1 MQDDDFSIFWRNDVH
16 AQGLFYDLL
25 ARSERHAYDDDFLMQ
40 LAAYRKA
47 GGDAA
52 HADIFAAQY
61 LLANGDAEA
70 AAVCGE
76 RAYHRRQLAP
86 ITWQTL
92 AATYKAQGRYV
103 DALIMQGYLSSCFNV
118 PIDLNLP
125 REVLTQDV
133 LDRLSVAMGKPSY
146 APIALFR
153 MTYDKNRG
161 LSSSATAFVGEFL
174 PVSPM
179 YPHYYV
185 GVYTEQE
192 LHGGKAWM
200 IAATRNLDGFAAHVS
215 GDFLFDLMR
224 GSRAHGSA
232 HIDLSP
238 QQEVVL
244 PLLGTGESTQEIR
257 IRADHADGTALLS
270 TATPSFFRLSETTD
284 FSSPHD
290 FIVGTPIAIGHAPHR
305 RRLVLNLLVDAL
317 PWEIMGTD
325 FAAHMPYTARFFT
338 KGLTFR
344 QQFSTAE
351 FTYPSLAAIETGMYA
366 QHSGVFNDRIV
377 MTLPPEFVTLSERM
391 RSLGYATTNLR
402 GDGNGV
408 YNGVTRGY
416 DRLIVTPYRLPA
428 HEGAE
433 QVIRYLEGLPDADHF
448 IYLHTQDLHP
458 WPNKNFSI
466 PSAAQAQ
473 LSLADRIDASAEGKP
488 SPYLSPSA
496 LNQAGFWQSVRS
508 VDRALGMLFTY
519 LEEHYP
525 PDEYLVNLYSDHGV
539 SIFDEDPHIVS
550 AALTHTAWMM
560 RGAGVPEGI
569 AADEMTSTVDIY
581 PTLAHL
587 LGFPVDATVDGV
599 LPRIFGGPGREIAC
613 SNSLFPTKPYFLAA
627 RSATRTLFLETE
639 EPVSMDGTVDLS
651 KAAVTI
657 YPREHEREKGYEIDD
672 PSPRAFFYP
681 RVRAFLKGIAS
692 NGEVFPPPKE
702 A

>member
-1 MQDDDFSIFWRNDVH
+1 MSDDFSIFWRNNEQ
-16 AQGLFYDLL
+16 ASALFYDLL
-25 ARSERHAYDDDFLMQ
+25 ARGEQDAYDDAFLAQ
-40 LAAYRKA
+40 LAAYREA

-61 LLANGDAEA
+61 LLANGDAVS

-76 RAYHRRQLAP
+76 RSYHRRPLAP

-92 AATYKAQGRYV
+92 TAAYKAQGRYV

-179 YPHYYV
+179 YPPYYV

-200 IAATRNLDGFAAHVS
+200 IAATRNLDGFTEHVS

-224 GSRAHGSA
+224 GSRARGSA

-325 FAAHMPYTARFFT
+325 FAAHMPYTARFFA

-366 QHSGVFNDRIV
+366 QHSGVFNDRIT
-377 MTLPPEFVTLSERM
+377 MTLPSEFVTLSERM

-428 HEGAE
+428 YEGAE

-448 IYLHTQDLHP
+448 IFFHATDLHP

-473 LSLADRIDASAEGKP
+473 LSLADRIDASAEGRP

-496 LNQAGFWQSVRS
+496 LNQAGFWQSVHS
-508 VDRALGMLFTY
+508 VDRALGVLFAY
-519 LEEHYP
+519 LEEHYT

-539 SIFDEDPHIVS
+539 SIFDEISHIVS

-560 RGAGVPEGI
+560 RGAGVPKGI
-569 AADEMTSTVDIY
+569 TADEMTSTVDIY

-627 RSATRTLFLETE
+627 RSATHTLFLETE

-651 KAAVTI
+651 KAAVAI
-657 YPREHEREKGYEIDD
+657 YPREHEKEKGYEIDD
-672 PSPRAFFYP
+672 SALRTFFYP
-681 RVRAFLKGIAS
+681 RVREFLKGIAD
-692 NGEVFPPPKE
+692 NGEVFPLPKE

>member
-1 MQDDDFSIFWRNDVH
+1 MNDDFSIFWYNDEH

-25 ARSERHAYDDDFLMQ
+25 ARSEQGAYDDDFLMQ

-92 AATYKAQGRYV
+92 AAAYKAQGRYV

-179 YPHYYV
+179 YPPYYV

-428 HEGAE
+428 YEGAE
-433 QVIRYLEGLPDADHF
+433 QVIRYLEGLHDADHF
-448 IYLHTQDLHP
+448 IYLHAQDLHP
-458 WPNKNFSI
+458 CPNKNFSI
-466 PSAAQAQ
+466 PSAAQAP

-496 LNQAGFWQSVRS
+496 LNQAGFWQSVHS
-508 VDRALGMLFTY
+508 VDRALGVLFAY
-519 LEEHYP
+519 LEEHYT

-539 SIFDEDPHIVS
+539 SIFDEISHIVS

-560 RGAGVPEGI
+560 RGAGVPKGI
-569 AADEMTSTVDIY
+569 TADEMTSTVDIY

-651 KAAVTI
+651 KAAVAI
-657 YPREHEREKGYEIDD
+657 YPREHEKEKGYEIDD
-672 PSPRAFFYP
+672 PSLRAFFYP
-681 RVRAFLKGIAS
+681 RVRAFLKGIAD

>member
-1 MQDDDFSIFWRNDVH
+1 MNDDFSIFWYNDEH

-25 ARSERHAYDDDFLMQ
+25 ARSEQGAYDDDFLMQ

-92 AATYKAQGRYV
+92 AAAYKAQGRYV

-179 YPHYYV
+179 YPPYYV

-428 HEGAE
+428 YEGAE
-433 QVIRYLEGLPDADHF
+433 QVIRYLEGLHDADHF
-448 IYLHTQDLHP
+448 IYLHAQDLHP

-496 LNQAGFWQSVRS
+496 LNQAGFWQSVHS
-508 VDRALGMLFTY
+508 VDRALGVLFAY
-519 LEEHYP
+519 LEEHYT

-539 SIFDEDPHIVS
+539 SIFDEISHIVS

-560 RGAGVPEGI
+560 RGAGVPKGI
-569 AADEMTSTVDIY
+569 TADEMTSTVDIY

-657 YPREHEREKGYEIDD
+657 YPREHEKEKGYEIDD
-672 PSPRAFFYP
+672 PSLRAFFYP
-681 RVRAFLKGIAS
+681 RVRAFLKGIAD

>member
-1 MQDDDFSIFWRNDVH
+1 
-16 AQGLFYDLL
+16 
-25 ARSERHAYDDDFLMQ
+25 
-40 LAAYRKA
+40 
-47 GGDAA
+47 
-52 HADIFAAQY
+52 
-61 LLANGDAEA
+61 
-70 AAVCGE
+70 
-76 RAYHRRQLAP
+76 
-86 ITWQTL
+86 
-92 AATYKAQGRYV
+92 
-103 DALIMQGYLSSCFNV
+103 
-118 PIDLNLP
+118 
-125 REVLTQDV
+125 
-133 LDRLSVAMGKPSY
+133 
-146 APIALFR
+146 
-153 MTYDKNRG
+153 
-161 LSSSATAFVGEFL
+161 
-174 PVSPM
+174 
-179 YPHYYV
+179 
-185 GVYTEQE
+185 
-192 LHGGKAWM
+192 M

-428 HEGAE
+428 YEGAE
-433 QVIRYLEGLPDADHF
+433 QVIRYLEGLHDADHF
-448 IYLHTQDLHP
+448 IFLHATDLHP

-539 SIFDEDPHIVS
+539 SIFDETSHIVS

-651 KAAVTI
+651 KAVVAI
-657 YPREHEREKGYEIDD
+657 YPREHEKEKGYEIDD
-672 PSPRAFFYP
+672 PSLRAFFYP
-681 RVRAFLKGIAS
+681 RVRDFLKGIAD
-692 NGEVFPPPKE
+692 NGEVFPLPKE

>member
-1 MQDDDFSIFWRNDVH
+1 MQDDDFSTFWRNNEQ
-16 AQGLFYDLL
+16 ASALFSDLL
-25 ARSERHAYDDDFLMQ
+25 ARSEQNAYDEEFLMQ
-40 LAAYRKA
+40 LAAYREA

-61 LLANGDAEA
+61 LLANGDAESA
-70 AAVCGE
+70 VVCGE

-92 AATYKAQGRYV
+92 AAAYKAQGRYV

-125 REVLTQDV
+125 REILTQDV

-179 YPHYYV
+179 YPPYYV

-200 IAATRNLDGFAAHVS
+200 IAATHNLDGFAAHVS
-215 GDFLFDLMR
+215 GDFLFDLVR
-224 GSRAHGSA
+224 GSRAHGSV

-270 TATPSFFRLSETTD
+270 TATPNFFRLSETTD

-325 FAAHMPYTARFFT
+325 FAAHMPYTARFFA

-428 HEGAE
+428 YEGAE
-433 QVIRYLEGLPDADHF
+433 QVIRYLEGLHNADHF
-448 IYLHTQDLHP
+448 IYLHAQDLHP

-473 LSLADRIDASAEGKP
+473 LSLADRIDASAEGKT

-508 VDRALGMLFTY
+508 VDRALGVLFTY
-519 LEEHYP
+519 LEEHYT

-569 AADEMTSTVDIY
+569 TADEMTSTVDIY

-627 RSATRTLFLETE
+627 RSATFTLFLETE
-639 EPVSMDGTVDLS
+639 EPVNMDGTVDLS

-657 YPREHEREKGYEIDD
+657 YPRSHEKEKGYEIDD
-672 PSPRAFFYP
+672 PSLRAFFYP
-681 RVRAFLKGIAS
+681 RVRDFLTGIAS

-702 A
+702 V

>member
-1 MQDDDFSIFWRNDVH
+1 MNDDFSIFWYNDEH

-25 ARSERHAYDDDFLMQ
+25 ARSEQGAYDDDFLMQ

-92 AATYKAQGRYV
+92 AAAYKAQGRYV

-179 YPHYYV
+179 YPPYYV

-428 HEGAE
+428 YEGAE
-433 QVIRYLEGLPDADHF
+433 QVIRYLEGLHDADHF
-448 IYLHTQDLHP
+448 IYLHAQDLHP

-496 LNQAGFWQSVRS
+496 LNQAGFWQSVHS
-508 VDRALGMLFTY
+508 VDRALGVLFAY
-519 LEEHYP
+519 LEEHYT

-539 SIFDEDPHIVS
+539 SIFDEISHIVS

-560 RGAGVPEGI
+560 RGAGVPKGI
-569 AADEMTSTVDIY
+569 TADEMTSTVDIY

-639 EPVSMDGTVDLS
+639 EPVNMDGTVDLS
-651 KAAVTI
+651 KATVAI
-657 YPREHEREKGYEIDD
+657 YPSEHEREKGYEIDD
-672 PSPRAFFYP
+672 PSLRAFFYP
-681 RVRAFLKGIAS
+681 RVREFLKGIAD
-692 NGEVFPPPKE
+692 NGEVFPLPKE

>member
-1 MQDDDFSIFWRNDVH
+1 MQDDDFSTFWRNNEQ
-16 AQGLFYDLL
+16 ASALFSDLL
-25 ARSERHAYDDDFLMQ
+25 ARSEQNAYDDDFLMQ

-47 GGDAA
+47 GGDTA

-61 LLANGDAEA
+61 LLANGEAEN

-92 AATYKAQGRYV
+92 AAAYKAQGRYV

-125 REVLTQDV
+125 REILTQDV

-179 YPHYYV
+179 YPPYYV

-200 IAATRNLDGFAAHVS
+200 IAATHNLDGFAAHVS
-215 GDFLFDLMR
+215 GDFLFDLVR
-224 GSRAHGSA
+224 GSRAHGSV

-270 TATPSFFRLSETTD
+270 TTTPNFFRLSETTD

-325 FAAHMPYTARFFT
+325 FAAHMPYTARFFA

-428 HEGAE
+428 YEGAE
-433 QVIRYLEGLPDADHF
+433 QVIRYLEGLHDADHF
-448 IYLHTQDLHP
+448 IYLHAQDLHP

-496 LNQAGFWQSVRS
+496 LNQSGFWQSVRS
-508 VDRALGMLFTY
+508 VDRALGVLFTY
-519 LEEHYP
+519 LEEHYT

-569 AADEMTSTVDIY
+569 TADEMTSTVDIY

-639 EPVSMDGTVDLS
+639 EPVNMDGTVDLS
-651 KAAVTI
+651 KATVAI
-657 YPREHEREKGYEIDD
+657 YPRSHEKEKGYEIDD
-672 PSPRAFFYP
+672 PSLRAFFYP
-681 RVRAFLKGIAS
+681 RVREFLKGIAS

>member
-1 MQDDDFSIFWRNDVH
+1 MSDDFSIFWRNNEQ
-16 AQGLFYDLL
+16 ASALFYDLL
-25 ARSERHAYDDDFLMQ
+25 ARGEQDAYDDAFLAQ
-40 LAAYRKA
+40 LAAYREA

-61 LLANGDAEA
+61 LLANGDAVS

-76 RAYHRRQLAP
+76 RSYHRRPLAP

-92 AATYKAQGRYV
+92 TAAYKAQGRYV

-179 YPHYYV
+179 YPPYYV

-200 IAATRNLDGFAAHVS
+200 IAATRNLDGFTEHVS

-224 GSRAHGSA
+224 GSRARGSA

-325 FAAHMPYTARFFT
+325 FAAHMPYTARFFA

-366 QHSGVFNDRIV
+366 QHSGVFNDRIT
-377 MTLPPEFVTLSERM
+377 MTLPSEFVTLSERM

-428 HEGAE
+428 YEGAE

-448 IYLHTQDLHP
+448 IFFHATDLHP

-473 LSLADRIDASAEGKP
+473 LSLANRIDASAEGRP

-496 LNQAGFWQSVRS
+496 LNQAGFWQSVHS
-508 VDRALGMLFTY
+508 VDRALGVLFAY
-519 LEEHYP
+519 LEEHYT

-539 SIFDEDPHIVS
+539 SIFDEISHIVS

-560 RGAGVPEGI
+560 RGAGVPKGI
-569 AADEMTSTVDIY
+569 TADEMTSTVDIY

-627 RSATRTLFLETE
+627 RSATHTLFLETE
-639 EPVSMDGTVDLS
+639 EPVNMDGTVDLS

-657 YPREHEREKGYEIDD
+657 YPREHEKEEGYEIDD
-672 PSPRAFFYP
+672 STLRTFFYP
-681 RVRAFLKGIAS
+681 RVRDFLKGIAD
-692 NGEVFPPPKE
+692 NGEIFPPPKE
-702 A
+702 V

>member
-1 MQDDDFSIFWRNDVH
+1 MNDDFSIFWYNDEHV
-16 AQGLFYDLL
+16 QGLFYDLL
-25 ARSERHAYDDDFLMQ
+25 ARSERDAYDDDFLAQ
-40 LAAYRKA
+40 LAAYREA

-61 LLANGDAEA
+61 LLANGDAEN

-92 AATYKAQGRYV
+92 AAAYKAQGRYV

-179 YPHYYV
+179 YPPYYV

-428 HEGAE
+428 YEGAE
-433 QVIRYLEGLPDADHF
+433 QVIRYLEGLHDADHF
-448 IYLHTQDLHP
+448 IYLHAQDLHP

-496 LNQAGFWQSVRS
+496 LNQAGFWQSVHS
-508 VDRALGMLFTY
+508 VDRALGVLFAY
-519 LEEHYP
+519 LEEHYT

-539 SIFDEDPHIVS
+539 SIFDEISHIVS

-560 RGAGVPEGI
+560 RGAGVPKGI
-569 AADEMTSTVDIY
+569 TADEMTSTVDIY

-651 KAAVTI
+651 KAAVAI
-657 YPREHEREKGYEIDD
+657 YPREHEKEKGYEIDD
-672 PSPRAFFYP
+672 PSLRAFFYP
-681 RVRAFLKGIAS
+681 RVRAFLKGIAD

>member
-1 MQDDDFSIFWRNDVH
+1 MNDDFSIFWYNDEH

-25 ARSERHAYDDDFLMQ
+25 ARSEQGAYDDDFLMQ

-92 AATYKAQGRYV
+92 AAAYKAQGRYV

-179 YPHYYV
+179 YPPYYV

-325 FAAHMPYTARFFT
+325 FAAHMPYTARFFA

-366 QHSGVFNDRIV
+366 QHRGVFNDRIV
-377 MTLPPEFVTLSERM
+377 MTLPAEFITLSERM

-428 HEGAE
+428 YEGAE
-433 QVIRYLEGLPDADHF
+433 QVIRYLEGLHDADHF
-448 IYLHTQDLHP
+448 IYLHAQDLHP

-496 LNQAGFWQSVRS
+496 LNQAGFWQSVHS
-508 VDRALGMLFTY
+508 VDRALGVLFAY
-519 LEEHYP
+519 LEEHYT

-539 SIFDEDPHIVS
+539 SIFDEISHIVS

-560 RGAGVPEGI
+560 RGAGVPKGI
-569 AADEMTSTVDIY
+569 TADEMTSTVDIY

-651 KAAVTI
+651 KAAVAI
-657 YPREHEREKGYEIDD
+657 YPREHEKEKGYEIDD
-672 PSPRAFFYP
+672 PSLRAFFYP
-681 RVRAFLKGIAS
+681 RVRAFLKGIAD

>member
-1 MQDDDFSIFWRNDVH
+1 MSDDFSIFWRNNEQ
-16 AQGLFYDLL
+16 ASALFYDLL
-25 ARSERHAYDDDFLMQ
+25 ARGEQDAYDDAFLAQ
-40 LAAYRKA
+40 LAAYREA

-61 LLANGDAEA
+61 LLANGDAVS

-76 RAYHRRQLAP
+76 RSYHRRPLAP

-92 AATYKAQGRYV
+92 AAAYKAQGHYV

-179 YPHYYV
+179 YPPYYV

-200 IAATRNLDGFAAHVS
+200 IAATHNLDRFAEHVS

-224 GSRAHGSA
+224 GSRARGSA

-244 PLLGTGESTQEIR
+244 PLLGTSESTQEIR

-270 TATPSFFRLSETTD
+270 TATPNFFRLSETTD

-325 FAAHMPYTARFFT
+325 FAAHMPYTARFFA

-366 QHSGVFNDRIV
+366 QHSGVFNDRIT
-377 MTLPPEFVTLSERM
+377 MTLPSEFVTLSERM

-448 IYLHTQDLHP
+448 IFLHATDLHP

-473 LSLADRIDASAEGKP
+473 LSLADRIDTSAEGKP

-496 LNQAGFWQSVRS
+496 LNQAGFWQSVHS
-508 VDRALGMLFTY
+508 VDRALGVLFAY
-519 LEEHYP
+519 LEEHYT

-539 SIFDEDPHIVS
+539 SIFDEIPHIVS

-569 AADEMTSTVDIY
+569 TADEMTSTVDIY

-627 RSATRTLFLETE
+627 RSATHTLFLETE
-639 EPVSMDGTVDLS
+639 EPVNMDGTVDLS

-657 YPREHEREKGYEIDD
+657 YPRSHEKEKGYEIDD
-672 PSPRAFFYP
+672 SALRSFFYP
-681 RVRAFLKGIAS
+681 RVREFLTGIAD

>member
-1 MQDDDFSIFWRNDVH
+1 MNDDFSIFWYNDEH

-92 AATYKAQGRYV
+92 AAAYKAQGRYV

-179 YPHYYV
+179 YPPYYV

-377 MTLPPEFVTLSERM
+377 MTLPPEFVTRSERM

-428 HEGAE
+428 YEGAE
-433 QVIRYLEGLPDADHF
+433 QVIRYLEGLHDADHF
-448 IYLHTQDLHP
+448 IYLHAQDLHP

-496 LNQAGFWQSVRS
+496 LNQAGFWQSVHS
-508 VDRALGMLFTY
+508 VDRALGVLFAY
-519 LEEHYP
+519 LEEHYT

-539 SIFDEDPHIVS
+539 SIFDEISHIVS

-560 RGAGVPEGI
+560 RGAGVPKGI
-569 AADEMTSTVDIY
+569 TADEMTSTVDIY

-651 KAAVTI
+651 KAAVAI
-657 YPREHEREKGYEIDD
+657 YPREHEKEKGYEIDD
-672 PSPRAFFYP
+672 PSLRAFFYP
-681 RVRAFLKGIAS
+681 RVRAFLKGIAD